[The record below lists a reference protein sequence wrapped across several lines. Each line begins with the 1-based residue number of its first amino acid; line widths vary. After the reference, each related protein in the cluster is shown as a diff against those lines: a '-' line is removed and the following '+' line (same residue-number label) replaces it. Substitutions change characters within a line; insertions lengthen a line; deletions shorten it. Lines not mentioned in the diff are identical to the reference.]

1 MAKKGEHRIKIGL
14 VCSTCKNRNYIT
26 EKNKMETPE
35 KLVLN
40 KFCNKC
46 RKAVDHKET
55 EKLK

>member
-14 VCSTCKNRNYIT
+14 VCTVCKNRNYVT

-35 KLVLN
+35 KLVFK
-40 KFCNKC
+40 KFCSFC
-46 RKAVDHKET
+46 RKVTDHKET